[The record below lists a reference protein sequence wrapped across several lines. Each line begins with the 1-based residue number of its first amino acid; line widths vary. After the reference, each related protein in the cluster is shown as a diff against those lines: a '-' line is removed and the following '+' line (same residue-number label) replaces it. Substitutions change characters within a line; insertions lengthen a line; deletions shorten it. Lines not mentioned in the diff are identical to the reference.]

1 MQDIKKI
8 EGDLWEAAD
17 QLRANSKLTASEY
30 SMPVLGL
37 IFLRHAYNRFLIV
50 KEKIEE
56 NLPSRGGIKRPVKK
70 EDFESQSAIF
80 LPEESRYD
88 YLLNLEEGKDI
99 GSAINNAM
107 IKIENEYDN
116 LQGSLPKNYNIF
128 DNDLLAELL
137 KIFNS
142 EQLKNATGDIFGRI
156 YEYFLNK
163 FAMTGA
169 QEGGEFFTPISLV
182 QLIVN
187 IIEPQKGIVFDPACG
202 SAGMFVQTGHFIE
215 LHGENAN
222 EKVTFYGQEK
232 AELNSKLAK
241 MNLAV
246 HGLEGKILEGNTF
259 YEDKHELIGK
269 CDYVMANP
277 PFNVDGVDSEKIKGD
292 PRLPFGIPGINKKTK
307 AVSNGNYLWIQ
318 YFHQY
323 LNEKGRAG
331 FVMASSAS
339 DAGHSEKDV
348 REQLVKTGDVDVMVS
363 IGNNFFYTR
372 TLPCGIWFFDKNK
385 SENRKDKILMLE
397 ARNIHS
403 RIAGTSNKNEFSQE
417 QLKNLT
423 AITWL
428 YRGENERYL
437 KLIDEYINE
446 YKNKAIGI
454 ENEIVSFETSTGE
467 LLVQLNRF
475 RNDIENNYSESDS
488 HKNFCEDIKI
498 LENDL
503 KSYKG
508 EKEKLVKS
516 INNYNKYIDEDK
528 IDDYSNIE
536 STNEIQKNHY
546 IKFEQIANDIKV
558 FIKTIDH
565 IYKQTNNIID
575 KAEKSLKAKD
585 NKYWVTKEVKVN
597 RKNLENNKK
606 AVIEILKSIRYIY
619 SQVNWLQSKFV
630 EGVFADVEGLCK
642 AVDIAEVEANDWSL
656 NPGRYVGVAPVIDE
670 DFDFEARLKEIQIEI
685 EGLNEEAFQLAK
697 VIKSNFEELSI

>member
-37 IFLRHAYNRFLIV
+37 IFLRHAYNRFLIA
-50 KEKIEE
+50 KDKIEE
-56 NLPSRGGIKRPVKK
+56 NLPSRGGVKRPITK
-70 EDFESQSAIF
+70 EDFGGQSAIF
-80 LPEESRYD
+80 LPEEARYD

-99 GSAINNAM
+99 GAAINDAM
-107 IKIENEYDN
+107 ISIEKEYDN
-116 LQGSLPKNYNIF
+116 LQGALPKNYNIF

-142 EQLKNATGDIFGRI
+142 QQLQNATGDVFGRI

-163 FAMTGA
+163 FAMSGA
-169 QEGGEFFTPISLV
+169 QEGGEFFTPTSLV

-187 IIEPQKGIVFDPACG
+187 VIEPEKGIVFDPACG

-292 PRLPFGIPGINKKTK
+292 HRLPFGIPGINSKTK

-318 YFHQY
+318 YFHEY
-323 LNEKGRAG
+323 LNETGRAG

-339 DAGHSEKDV
+339 DAGHGEKEV
-348 REQLVKTGDVDVMVS
+348 RKELVKTGDVDVMVA

-372 TLPCGIWFFDKNK
+372 SLPCGIWFFDKNK
-385 SENRKDKILMLE
+385 PEDRKNKILMLD
-397 ARNIHS
+397 ARNIF
-403 RIAGTSNKNEFSQE
+403 RKVNRTINDFSEE

-428 YRGENERYL
+428 YRGENDRYF
-437 KLIDEYINE
+437 KLINEYINE
-446 YKNKAIGI
+446 YVNKSMSIDSKLSDFENNIG
-454 ENEIVSFETSTGE
+454 ESLS
-467 LLVQLNRF
+467 QLIKF
-475 RNDIENNYSESDS
+475 RNDIEDNYGESES
-488 HKNFCEDIKI
+488 HKNFCDDITI
-498 LENDL
+498 FENDI
-503 KSYKG
+503 KSYKV
-508 EKEKLVKS
+508 EKENIFKNIKE
-516 INNYNKYIDEDK
+516 YDKYINES
-528 IDDYSNIE
+528 IVDDYSDIKVVKE
-536 STNEIQKNHY
+536 LQKNHY
-546 IKFEQIANDIKV
+546 NKFEQISKDIKAL
-558 FIKTIDH
+558 IKTIDH
-565 IYKQTNNIID
+565 LYKETNNFID
-575 KAEKSLKAKD
+575 KAEKELKAKTS
-585 NKYWVTKEVKVN
+585 KEWIAKEV
-597 RKNLENNKK
+597 RENKK
-606 AVIEILKSIRYIY
+606 SLEINKRGLVEVLKDIRYIY
-619 SQVNWLQSKFV
+619 SQVDWLQSRFV
-630 EGVFADVEGLCK
+630 DGEFADIEGLCK
-642 AVDIAEVEANDWSL
+642 IVDIDDVEANDWSL
-656 NPGRYVGVAPVIDE
+656 TPGRYVGVAKVIDE
-670 DFDFEARLKEIQIEI
+670 DFDFEGRLKEIQIELD
-685 EGLNEEAFQLAK
+685 GLNDEAFELAK
-697 VIKSNFEELSI
+697 IIKMNFEELGI

>member
-37 IFLRHAYNRFLIV
+37 IFLRHAYNRFLV
-50 KEKIEE
+50 AKDKIEE
-56 NLPSRGGIKRPVKK
+56 NLPSRGGVKRPIRK

-80 LPEESRYD
+80 LPEEARYD

-99 GSAINNAM
+99 GAAINDAM
-107 IKIENEYDN
+107 ISIEKEYDN

-137 KIFNS
+137 KIFNR
-142 EQLKNATGDIFGRI
+142 EQLKNATGDVFGRI

-163 FAMTGA
+163 FAMSGA

-187 IIEPQKGIVFDPACG
+187 VIEPEKGIVFDPACG

-292 PRLPFGIPGINKKTK
+292 PRLPFGIPGVNKKTK

-318 YFHQY
+318 YFYQY

-339 DAGHSEKDV
+339 DSGYGEKDV
-348 REQLVKTGDVDVMVS
+348 REQLVKTGDVDVMVA

-372 TLPCGIWFFDKNK
+372 SLPCGIWFFDKDK
-385 SENRKDKILMLE
+385 PEDRKDKILMLD
-397 ARNIHS
+397 ARNIF
-403 RIAGTSNKNEFSQE
+403 RKVNRTINDFSNE

-437 KLIDEYINE
+437 KLIDDYIHEYV
-446 YKNKAIGI
+446 NKSMSI
-454 ENEIVSFETSTGE
+454 ENEIVSFENDIGT
-467 LLVQLNRF
+467 LLSQLNKF
-475 RNDIENNYSESDS
+475 KNDIENNYSESDI
-488 HKNFCEDIKI
+488 HKNFCDDINI
-498 LENDL
+498 LENDI
-503 KSYKG
+503 KSYKV

-516 INNYNKYIDEDK
+516 INDYNKYIDKSK

-546 IKFEQIANDIKV
+546 SKFEPISNDIKV

-565 IYKQTNNIID
+565 IYKETNNTIE
-575 KAEKSLKAKD
+575 KAEKDLNAKD
-585 NKYWVTKEVKVN
+585 SKDWIAKEVRIN
-597 RKNLENNKK
+597 RKNLETNKK
-606 AVIEILKSIRYIY
+606 DIIEFLKEIRYVY

-630 EGVFADVEGLCK
+630 DGVFADVEGLCK
-642 AVDIAEVEANDWSL
+642 VVDIAEVEANDWSL
-656 NPGRYVGVAPVIDE
+656 TPGRYVGVASVIDE
-670 DFDFEARLKEIQIEI
+670 DFDFESRLKEIQMELD
-685 EGLNEEAFQLAK
+685 GLNEDAFELAK
-697 VIKSNFEELSI
+697 LIKMNFEELGI

>member
-37 IFLRHAYNRFLIV
+37 IFLRHAYNRFLV
-50 KEKIEE
+50 AKDKIEE
-56 NLPSRGGIKRPVKK
+56 NLPSRGGVKRPIRK

-80 LPEESRYD
+80 LPEEARYD

-99 GSAINNAM
+99 GAAINDAM
-107 IKIENEYDN
+107 IRIEKEYDN
-116 LQGSLPKNYNIF
+116 LQGALPKNYNIF
-128 DNDLLAELL
+128 DNDLLAELI

-142 EQLKNATGDIFGRI
+142 QQLQNATGDIFGRI

-163 FAMTGA
+163 FAMSGA

-187 IIEPQKGIVFDPACG
+187 VIEPEKGIVFDPACG

-339 DAGHSEKDV
+339 DAGHGEKDV
-348 REQLVKTGDVDVMVS
+348 REQLVRTGDVDVMVA

-372 TLPCGIWFFDKNK
+372 TLPCGIWFFDKDK
-385 SENRKDKILMLE
+385 PEDRKDKILMLD
-397 ARNIHS
+397 ARNIF
-403 RIAGTSNKNEFSQE
+403 RKVNRTINDFSDE

-428 YRGENERYL
+428 YRGENQRYL
-437 KLIDEYINE
+437 KLINEYINE
-446 YKNKAIGI
+446 YVNKAMSI
-454 ENEIVSFETSTGE
+454 ENEIVSFETNIGE
-467 LLVQLNRF
+467 LLSQLNKF
-475 RNDIENNYSESDS
+475 KNDIDNNYSESDI
-488 HKNFCEDIKI
+488 HKNFCDDINI
-498 LENDL
+498 LENDIKL
-503 KSYKG
+503 YKV

-516 INNYNKYIDEDK
+516 INDYNKYIDESK

-536 STNEIQKNHY
+536 STNEIQKNY
-546 IKFEQIANDIKV
+546 YSKFEQISNDIKV
-558 FIKTIDH
+558 FIKAIDH
-565 IYKQTNNIID
+565 IYKETNSIIE
-575 KAEKSLKAKD
+575 KAEKDLNAKD
-585 NKYWVTKEVKVN
+585 SKDWITKEVRIN
-597 RKNLENNKK
+597 RKNLETNKK
-606 AVIEILKSIRYIY
+606 DIIEFLKDIRYVY

-630 EGVFADVEGLCK
+630 DGVFADVEGLCK
-642 AVDIAEVEANDWSL
+642 VVDIAEVEDNDWSL
-656 NPGRYVGVAPVIDE
+656 TPGRYVGVAPVIDE
-670 DFDFEARLKEIQIEI
+670 DFDFESRLKEIHMELD
-685 EGLNEEAFQLAK
+685 GLNEEAFELAK
-697 VIKSNFEELSI
+697 VIKVSFEELGI

>member
-37 IFLRHAYNRFLIV
+37 IFLRHAYNRFLIA

-56 NLPSRGGIKRPVKK
+56 NLPSRGGVKRPVKK

-80 LPEESRYD
+80 LPEEARYD

-99 GSAINNAM
+99 GNAINDAM
-107 IKIENEYDN
+107 ISIEKEYDN

-142 EQLKNATGDIFGRI
+142 EQLKNATGDVFGRI

-292 PRLPFGIPGINKKTK
+292 HRLPFGIPGVNKKTK

-348 REQLVKTGDVDVMVS
+348 REKLVKTGDVDVMVN
-363 IGNNFFYTR
+363 IAKNFFYTR
-372 TLPCGIWFFDKNK
+372 SLPCDIWFFDKNK
-385 SENRKDKILMLE
+385 SQDRKDKILMLD
-397 ARNIHS
+397 ARNTFRKVNRTI
-403 RIAGTSNKNEFSQE
+403 NDFSEE

-423 AITWL
+423 AIIWL
-428 YRGENERYL
+428 YRGENQRYL
-437 KLIDEYINE
+437 RLIDEYINE
-446 YKNKAIGI
+446 YINKAKSVAD
-454 ENEIVSFETSTGE
+454 EIVLFETTIGT
-467 LLVQLNRF
+467 LLSQLNKF
-475 RNDIENNYSESDS
+475 KNDIENNYSESDT
-488 HKNFCEDIKI
+488 HKNFCDDINI
-498 LENDL
+498 LENDI
-503 KSYKG
+503 KSYKE

-516 INNYNKYIDEDK
+516 ISDYNKYIDESK

-546 IKFEQIANDIKV
+546 SRFEPISNNIKV
-558 FIKTIDH
+558 FIKIIDH
-565 IYKQTNNIID
+565 LYKQTNNIIE
-575 KAEKSLKAKD
+575 KAEKDLNAKGSKD
-585 NKYWVTKEVKVN
+585 WVTKEVKVN
-597 RKNLENNKK
+597 RKSLENNKK
-606 AVIEILKSIRYIY
+606 DIIEFLKDIRYVY

-630 EGVFADVEGLCK
+630 DGVFVDVEGLCK
-642 AVDIAEVEANDWSL
+642 VVDIVEVEANDWSL
-656 NPGRYVGVAPVIDE
+656 TPGRYVGIAPVIDE
-670 DFDFEARLKEIQIEI
+670 DFDFESRLNEIQMELD
-685 EGLNEEAFQLAK
+685 GLNEEAVQLAK

>member
-37 IFLRHAYNRFLIV
+37 IFLRHAYNRFLIA

-80 LPEESRYD
+80 LPEEARYD

-99 GSAINNAM
+99 GNAINDAM
-107 IKIENEYDN
+107 ISIEKEYDN

-142 EQLKNATGDIFGRI
+142 EQLKNATGDVFGRI

-163 FAMTGA
+163 FAMSGA
-169 QEGGEFFTPISLV
+169 QEGGEFFTPVSLV

-187 IIEPQKGIVFDPACG
+187 VIEPQKGIVFDPACG

-292 PRLPFGIPGINKKTK
+292 PRLIFGMPGISKETK

-318 YFHQY
+318 YFYQY
-323 LNEKGRAG
+323 LNENGRAG

-339 DAGHSEKDV
+339 DAGHSEKNI
-348 REQLVKTGDVDVMVS
+348 REKLVKTGDVDVMVS

-372 TLPCGIWFFDKNK
+372 SLPCGIWFFDKNK
-385 SENRKDKILMLE
+385 PQDRKDKILMLD
-397 ARNIHS
+397 ARNIF
-403 RIAGTSNKNEFSQE
+403 RKVNRTINDFSEE

-428 YRGENERYL
+428 YRGENQRYL
-437 KLIDEYINE
+437 KLIDEYVNE
-446 YKNKAIGI
+446 YVNKAMSI
-454 ENEIVSFETSTGE
+454 ENEIVLFETNIGE
-467 LLVQLNRF
+467 LLSQLNKF
-475 RNDIENNYSESDS
+475 KNDIENNYSESDM
-488 HKNFCEDIKI
+488 HKNFCDDINI
-498 LENDL
+498 LENDI
-503 KSYKG
+503 KSYRD
-508 EKEKLVKS
+508 EKEQLFKN
-516 INNYNKYIDEDK
+516 INEYDKNINESK
-528 IDDYSNIE
+528 IDDYSDIN
-536 STNEIQKNHY
+536 TVNELQKNHY
-546 IKFEQIANDIKV
+546 SRFESISNDIKS
-558 FIKTIDH
+558 FIKTIDN
-565 IYKQTNNIID
+565 IYKKTNNTIE
-575 KAEKSLKAKD
+575 KAEKDLNAKTTKD
-585 NKYWVTKEVKVN
+585 WVVKKVREN
-597 RKNLENNKK
+597 RKNLETNKK
-606 AVIEILKSIRYIY
+606 EIIEFLKYIRYIY

-642 AVDIAEVEANDWSL
+642 SVDIAEVEANDWSL

-670 DFDFEARLKEIQIEI
+670 DFDFESRLKEIQMELD
-685 EGLNEEAFQLAK
+685 GLNEESFELAK
-697 VIKSNFEELSI
+697 LIKMNFEELGI

>member
-37 IFLRHAYNRFLIV
+37 IFLRHAYNRFLV
-50 KEKIEE
+50 AKDKIEE
-56 NLPSRGGIKRPVKK
+56 NLPSRGGVKRPIRK

-80 LPEESRYD
+80 LPEEARYD

-99 GSAINNAM
+99 GAAINDAM
-107 IKIENEYDN
+107 ISIEKEYDN

-142 EQLKNATGDIFGRI
+142 EQLKNATGDVFGRI

-292 PRLPFGIPGINKKTK
+292 PRLPFGIPGVNKKTK

-339 DAGHSEKDV
+339 DAGYGEKDV
-348 REQLVKTGDVDVMVS
+348 REQLVKTGDVDVMVA

-372 TLPCGIWFFDKNK
+372 SLPCGIWFFDKDK
-385 SENRKDKILMLE
+385 PEDRKNKILMLD

-403 RIAGTSNKNEFSQE
+403 RIVGTSNKNEFSEE

-437 KLIDEYINE
+437 KLIDDYINE
-446 YKNKAIGI
+446 YLSKSMSIDSEIKGF
-454 ENEIVSFETSTGE
+454 ENNIRE
-467 LLVQLNRF
+467 LLSELIKF
-475 RNDIENNYSESDS
+475 RNDIENNYSESEV
-488 HKNFCEDIKI
+488 HKSFCDDIKA
-498 LENDL
+498 LENDI
-503 KSYKG
+503 KSYQE
-508 EKEKLVKS
+508 EKEQLLEN
-516 INNYNKYIDEDK
+516 INEYDKYINESKVEDFSDIK
-528 IDDYSNIE
+528 
-536 STNEIQKNHY
+536 TVNELQKNQY
-546 IKFEQIANDIKV
+546 SKFEKSSKDVKV
-558 FIKTIDH
+558 LIKTIEH
-565 IYKQTNNIID
+565 IYKETNNCLD
-575 KAEKSLKAKD
+575 KAEKELNAKTTKD
-585 NKYWVTKEVKVN
+585 WVVKEVREN
-597 RKNLENNKK
+597 RKSLEIKRRE
-606 AVIEILKSIRYIY
+606 VIEALKDIRYIY

-630 EGVFADVEGLCK
+630 NGKFEDIKGLCK
-642 AVDIAEVEANDWSL
+642 VVDINEVEANDWSL
-656 NPGRYVGVAPVIDE
+656 MPGRYVGVAQVIDE
-670 DFDFEARLKEIQIEI
+670 DFDFEGRLKEIQMELD
-685 EGLNEEAFQLAK
+685 GLNDEAFELAK
-697 VIKSNFEELSI
+697 VIKMNFEELGI

>member
-37 IFLRHAYNRFLIV
+37 IFLRHAYNRFLIA

-80 LPEESRYD
+80 LPEEARYD
-88 YLLNLEEGKDI
+88 YLLNLEEVKDI
-99 GSAINNAM
+99 GSAINDAM
-107 IKIENEYDN
+107 ISIEKEYDN

-142 EQLKNATGDIFGRI
+142 EQLKNATGDVFGRI

-187 IIEPQKGIVFDPACG
+187 IIEPQRGIVFDPACG

-292 PRLPFGIPGINKKTK
+292 PRLPFGIPGVNKKTK

-318 YFHQY
+318 YFYQY

-348 REQLVKTGDVDVMVS
+348 REKLVKTGDVDVMVN
-363 IGNNFFYTR
+363 IAKNFFYTR
-372 TLPCGIWFFDKNK
+372 SLPCDIWFFDKNK
-385 SENRKDKILMLE
+385 SQDRKDKILMLD
-397 ARNIHS
+397 ARNIF
-403 RIAGTSNKNEFSQE
+403 RKVNRTINDFSEE

-428 YRGENERYL
+428 YRGENQRYL
-437 KLIDEYINE
+437 KLIDEYVNE
-446 YKNKAIGI
+446 YVNKAMSI
-454 ENEIVSFETSTGE
+454 ENEIVLFETNIGE
-467 LLVQLNRF
+467 LLSQLNKF
-475 RNDIENNYSESDS
+475 KNDIENNYSESEI
-488 HKNFCEDIKI
+488 HKSFCDDINI
-498 LENDL
+498 LENDIKL
-503 KSYKG
+503 YKV
-508 EKEKLVKS
+508 EKEKLVKRIS
-516 INNYNKYIDEDK
+516 DYNKYIDESK

-546 IKFEQIANDIKV
+546 SKFEPISNDIKV

-565 IYKQTNNIID
+565 LYKEINNTIE
-575 KAEKSLKAKD
+575 KAEKDLNSKD
-585 NKYWVTKEVKVN
+585 SKDWITKEVKVN
-597 RKNLENNKK
+597 RKNLEHNKK
-606 AVIEILKSIRYIY
+606 DIIEFLKNIRYIY

-630 EGVFADVEGLCK
+630 DGVFADVEGLCK
-642 AVDIAEVEANDWSL
+642 SVDIAEVEANDWSL

-670 DFDFEARLKEIQIEI
+670 DFDFESRLKEIQMELD
-685 EGLNEEAFQLAK
+685 GLNEESFELAK
-697 VIKSNFEELSI
+697 LIKMNFEELGI

>member
-56 NLPSRGGIKRPVKK
+56 NLPSRGGIKRQVKK

-99 GSAINNAM
+99 GSSINDAM

-116 LQGSLPKNYNIF
+116 LQGALPKNYNIF

-142 EQLKNATGDIFGRI
+142 EQLKNATGDVFGRI

-163 FAMTGA
+163 FAMSGA

-187 IIEPQKGIVFDPACG
+187 IIEPENGIVFDPACG

-339 DAGHSEKDV
+339 DAGNSEKDV
-348 REQLVKTGDVDVMVS
+348 REKLVKTGDVDIMVS
-363 IGNNFFYTR
+363 IYNNFFYTR
-372 TLPCGIWFFDKNK
+372 SLPCGIWFFDKNK
-385 SENRKDKILMLE
+385 PQDRNDKIFMLD

-403 RIAGTSNKNEFSQE
+403 RIAGTSNKNEFSNE
-417 QLKNLT
+417 QLKNIT
-423 AITWL
+423 AIIWL

-446 YKNKAIGI
+446 YVNKAMSI
-454 ENEIVSFETSTGE
+454 ENEIVLFENNIGQ
-467 LLVQLNRF
+467 LLSQLHKF
-475 RNDIENNYSESDS
+475 RKDIENNYSESDI
-488 HKNFCEDIKI
+488 HKDFCDDINILKNDIK
-498 LENDL
+498 L
-503 KSYKG
+503 YKE

-516 INNYNKYIDEDK
+516 ICYYNQYMNESK
-528 IDDYSNIE
+528 INDYSNIE
-536 STNEIQKNHY
+536 FTNDIQKNHY
-546 IKFEQIANDIKV
+546 SKFEQISNDIKV

-565 IYKQTNNIID
+565 IYKETNNIID
-575 KAEKSLKAKD
+575 KAEKDLKAKD
-585 NKYWVTKEVKVN
+585 SKVWITKEVRAN

-606 AVIEILKSIRYIY
+606 YIIEFLKNIRYVY
-619 SQVNWLQSKFV
+619 SQVNWLQSKFTD
-630 EGVFADVEGLCK
+630 GVFADVEGLCK
-642 AVDIAEVEANDWSL
+642 IVDINEIEANDWSL
-656 NPGRYVGVAPVIDE
+656 NPGRYVGVAQVIDD
-670 DFDFEARLKEIQIEI
+670 DFDFEGRLKEIQMELDD
-685 EGLNEEAFQLAK
+685 LNEEAVQLAK

>member
-37 IFLRHAYNRFLIV
+37 IFLRHAYNRFLMV

-56 NLPSRGGIKRPVKK
+56 NLPSRGGIKRPIRK

-80 LPEESRYD
+80 LPEEARYD

-99 GSAINNAM
+99 GNAINDAM
-107 IKIENEYDN
+107 ISIEKEYDN
-116 LQGSLPKNYNIF
+116 LQGALPKNFNIF

-142 EQLKNATGDIFGRI
+142 QQLRNATGDVFGRI

-163 FAMTGA
+163 FAMSGA

-187 IIEPQKGIVFDPACG
+187 VIEPQKGIVFDPACG

-222 EKVTFYGQEK
+222 EKVTFFGQEK

-318 YFHQY
+318 YFHEY
-323 LNEKGRAG
+323 LNETGRAG

-339 DAGHSEKDV
+339 DAGHGEKDV
-348 REQLVKTGDVDVMVS
+348 REKLVKTGDVDAMVAV
-363 IGNNFFYTR
+363 GNNFFYTKS
-372 TLPCGIWFFDKNK
+372 LPCGIWFFDKNK
-385 SENRKDKILMLE
+385 PESRKDKILMLDV
-397 ARNIHS
+397 RNIHS
-403 RIAGTSNKNEFSQE
+403 RIAGTSNKNEFSKE

-428 YRGENERYL
+428 YRGENEKYL

-446 YKNKAIGI
+446 YVNKSMSVEVELI
-454 ENEIVSFETSTGE
+454 EFENKVSE
-467 LLVQLNRF
+467 LLAQLNKF
-475 RNDIENNYSESDS
+475 KNDIENNYIESEVHQSFS
-488 HKNFCEDIKI
+488 EEIAL
-498 LENDL
+498 LEKDVMTYRNN
-503 KSYKG
+503 
-508 EKEKLVKS
+508 KEKLANEIGEYAKYV
-516 INNYNKYIDEDK
+516 NENKIE
-528 IDDYSNIE
+528 DYSDTKAI
-536 STNEIQKNHY
+536 NELQHNHY
-546 IKFEQIANDIKV
+546 KKFEEVSLGIKALV
-558 FIKTIDH
+558 KTIDNV
-565 IYKQTNNIID
+565 YKETNNFID
-575 KAEKSLKAKD
+575 KAEKELKAKD
-585 NKYWVTKEVKVN
+585 SKDWSTKVVRE
-597 RKNLENNKK
+597 NKK
-606 AVIEILKSIRYIY
+606 SLEVSKKEAIDFLKDIRYVY
-619 SQVNWLQSKFV
+619 SQVNWLQSRFEDGEFKN
-630 EGVFADVEGLCK
+630 VEGLCK
-642 AVDIAEVEANDWSL
+642 VVDIDEVEANDWSL
-656 NPGRYVGVAPVIDE
+656 TPGRYVGVEKVADE
-670 DFDFEARLKEIQIEI
+670 AFDFEGRLNEIQIELD
-685 EGLNEEAFQLAK
+685 GLNEEAFELAK
-697 VIKSNFEELSI
+697 VIKVNFEELEI

>member
-37 IFLRHAYNRFLIV
+37 IFLRHAYNRFLIA

-80 LPEESRYD
+80 LPEEARYD

-99 GSAINNAM
+99 GNAINDAM
-107 IKIENEYDN
+107 ISIEKEYDN

-142 EQLKNATGDIFGRI
+142 EQLKNATGDVFGRI

-187 IIEPQKGIVFDPACG
+187 IIEPKKGIVFDPACG

-292 PRLPFGIPGINKKTK
+292 PRLPFGIPGVNKKTK

-339 DAGHSEKDV
+339 DAGYSEKDV
-348 REQLVKTGDVDVMVS
+348 REKIVKTGDVDVMVS

-372 TLPCGIWFFDKNK
+372 TLPCGIWFFDKDK
-385 SENRKDKILMLE
+385 SEDRKDKILMIE
-397 ARNIHS
+397 ASNIHT
-403 RIAGTSNKNEFSQE
+403 RIAGTSNKNEFSNE

-428 YRGENERYL
+428 YRGENQRYL

-446 YKNKAIGI
+446 YVNKAMSI
-454 ENEIVSFETSTGE
+454 ENEIASFETNIGE
-467 LLVQLNRF
+467 LLSQLNKF
-475 RNDIENNYSESDS
+475 KNDIENNYSESDI
-488 HKNFCEDIKI
+488 HKNFCDDINM
-498 LENDL
+498 LENDI
-503 KSYKG
+503 KSYKE

-516 INNYNKYIDEDK
+516 INDYKKYIEESK

-546 IKFEQIANDIKV
+546 SKFESISNDIKV

-565 IYKQTNNIID
+565 LYKQINNTIE
-575 KAEKSLKAKD
+575 KAEKDLNAKGSKD
-585 NKYWVTKEVKVN
+585 WVIKEVRAN
-597 RKNLENNKK
+597 RKNLETNKK
-606 AVIEILKSIRYIY
+606 DVVEFLKNIRYVY

-642 AVDIAEVEANDWSL
+642 VVDIVEVENNDWSL
-656 NPGRYVGVAPVIDE
+656 NPGRYVGVAPTIDD
-670 DFDFEARLKEIQIEI
+670 DFDFEGRLKEIQIEL
-685 EGLNEEAFQLAK
+685 EGLNEESIQLAK
-697 VIKSNFEELSI
+697 LIKSNFEELSI

>member
-37 IFLRHAYNRFLIV
+37 IFLRHAYNRFLIA

-56 NLPSRGGIKRPVKK
+56 NLPSRGGIKRSVKK

-99 GSAINNAM
+99 GSAINDAM

-116 LQGSLPKNYNIF
+116 LQGALPKNYNIF

-142 EQLKNATGDIFGRI
+142 EQLKNATGDVFGRI

-163 FAMTGA
+163 FAMSGA

-187 IIEPQKGIVFDPACG
+187 IIEPEKGIVFDPACG

-222 EKVTFYGQEK
+222 ERVTFYGQEK

-292 PRLPFGIPGINKKTK
+292 SRLPFGIPGINKKTK
-307 AVSNGNYLWIQ
+307 SVSNGNYLWIQ

-339 DAGHSEKDV
+339 DAGNSEKDV

-372 TLPCGIWFFDKNK
+372 SLPCGIWFFDKNK
-385 SENRKDKILMLE
+385 PQDRNDKILMLD

-403 RIAGTSNKNEFSQE
+403 RIAGTSNKNEFSNE
-417 QLKNLT
+417 QLKNIT

-446 YKNKAIGI
+446 YVNKAMSI
-454 ENEIVSFETSTGE
+454 ENDIVPFENNIGQ
-467 LLVQLNRF
+467 LLSQLNKF
-475 RNDIENNYSESDS
+475 RDDIENNYSESDI
-488 HKNFCEDIKI
+488 HKGYCDDINILKNDIK
-498 LENDL
+498 L
-503 KSYKG
+503 YKE

-516 INNYNKYIDEDK
+516 ICDYNQYMNESK
-528 IDDYSNIE
+528 INDYSNIE
-536 STNEIQKNHY
+536 FTNDIQKNHY
-546 IKFEQIANDIKV
+546 SKFEQISKDIKA
-558 FIKTIDH
+558 FIKTVDH
-565 IYKQTNNIID
+565 IYKETNNIID
-575 KAEKSLKAKD
+575 KAEKDLKAKD
-585 NKYWVTKEVKVN
+585 SKAWITKEVRVN

-606 AVIEILKSIRYIY
+606 YIIEFLKNIRYVY
-619 SQVNWLQSKFV
+619 SQVNWLQSKFTD
-630 EGVFADVEGLCK
+630 GVFADVEGLCK
-642 AVDIAEVEANDWSL
+642 IVDINEIEANDWSL
-656 NPGRYVGVAPVIDE
+656 NPGRYVGVAQVIDD
-670 DFDFEARLKEIQIEI
+670 DFDFEGRLKEIQMELD
-685 EGLNEEAFQLAK
+685 GLNEEAIQLAK

>member
-37 IFLRHAYNRFLIV
+37 IFLRHAYNRFLIA

-56 NLPSRGGIKRPVKK
+56 NLPSRGGVKRPIKK

-80 LPEESRYD
+80 LPEEARYD

-99 GSAINNAM
+99 GNAINDAM
-107 IKIENEYDN
+107 ISIEKEYDN
-116 LQGSLPKNYNIF
+116 LQGALPKNFNIF

-142 EQLKNATGDIFGRI
+142 QQLRNATGDVFGRI

-163 FAMTGA
+163 FAMSGA

-187 IIEPQKGIVFDPACG
+187 VIEPQKGIVFDPACG

-215 LHGENAN
+215 LQGENAN
-222 EKVTFYGQEK
+222 EKVTFFGQEK

-292 PRLPFGIPGINKKTK
+292 HRLPFGIPGINKKTK

-318 YFHQY
+318 YFHEY
-323 LNEKGRAG
+323 LNETGRAG

-339 DAGHSEKDV
+339 DAGHGEKDV
-348 REQLVKTGDVDVMVS
+348 REQLVKTGDVDIMVA
-363 IGNNFFYTR
+363 IGNNFFYTKS
-372 TLPCGIWFFDKNK
+372 LPCGIWFFDKNK
-385 SENRKDKILMLE
+385 PESRKDKILMLD
-397 ARNIHS
+397 ARKIFRKVNRTI
-403 RIAGTSNKNEFSQE
+403 NDFSDE

-446 YKNKAIGI
+446 YTNKSMSVEAELIDF
-454 ENEIVSFETSTGE
+454 ENKVSE
-467 LLVQLNRF
+467 LLAQLNKFKNDIKNNYIESEAHRSF
-475 RNDIENNYSESDS
+475 CEEIDLLEKDVMTYRND
-488 HKNFCEDIKI
+488 
-498 LENDL
+498 
-503 KSYKG
+503 
-508 EKEKLVKS
+508 KEKLVNE
-516 INNYNKYIDEDK
+516 IDVYAKYLNESK
-528 IDDYSNIE
+528 IEDYSDTKAI
-536 STNEIQKNHY
+536 NELQHNQYK
-546 IKFEQIANDIKV
+546 KFEEISLGTKALV
-558 FIKTIDH
+558 KTIDYV
-565 IYKQTNNIID
+565 YKETNNFID
-575 KAEKSLKAKD
+575 KAEKELKAKD
-585 NKYWVTKEVKVN
+585 SKDWSTKEV
-597 RKNLENNKK
+597 RENKK
-606 AVIEILKSIRYIY
+606 SLEGCKKEAIDFLKDIRYIY
-619 SQVNWLQSKFV
+619 SQVNWLQSRFEDGEFKN
-630 EGVFADVEGLCK
+630 VEGLCK
-642 AVDIAEVEANDWSL
+642 VVDIDEVEANDWSL
-656 NPGRYVGVAPVIDE
+656 TPGRYVGVAKVVDE
-670 DFDFEARLKEIQIEI
+670 DFDFEGRLKEIHIELD
-685 EGLNEEAFQLAK
+685 GLNEEAFELAK
-697 VIKSNFEELSI
+697 VIKMNFEELGI